1 LRRAKLQP
9 HKTKQAEPRN
19 PRVYASAALV
29 LQAARATIQLLRS
42 TDFSKHAARWYVPQ
56 KRKTNFRTIT
66 YYPLSAL
73 VTLFVSILENP
84 SQPRNQADL
93 DNMRFVCD
101 FLKTVTIGSE
111 TTVATAWP
119 NELARIAEEAMVNA
133 RADRGVTRQVKRGN
147 SKFLGASPFCDD
159 QYLQQQPEVLST
171 STSSED
177 IGGGGLSCNYSK
189 QYQENYLMPS
199 SQQLPNAQPIQ
210 ANSETWQIPT
220 NINFEYLFSD
230 EFVNADPRQI
240 SDDSY
245 EPDFTFFM

>member
-1 LRRAKLQP
+1 MPSCSHTKRNKLNLVTQGCMRVLLWYC
-9 HKTKQAEPRN
+9 KQLGQQFSFCDLLTS
-19 PRVYASAALV
+19 ASM
-29 LQAARATIQLLRS
+29 LQDGTSL
-42 TDFSKHAARWYVPQ
+42 K
-56 KRKTNFRTIT
+56 KEKTNFRTIT